1 MRKMFCLVL
10 LAGMMMAT
18 AGGTM
23 AAINEESNLLKYTV
37 VPMYLTG
44 MSESKTSI
52 PADCQD
58 TLTKLAEIATAKP
71 DVTFVAKGLCS
82 VEGSENYNLAL
93 ALRRAEVVKNFLV
106 SKGVEPERIRTVG
119 LGRVAAVNRADVRGV
134 LLEIIYIPR
143 SIRIDISAVEAARLS
158 AIAAAGRTAAAE
170 AEAKAW
176 AAEAK
181 AQADRAEGFAVS
193 ANLSA
198 EQADTSARQSAAKA
212 NWAEFQADRAE
223 DERKKAEAIA
233 KALEEKDVSPAVPVV
248 VQETASTTS
257 GWLKSI
263 GIGGN
268 APDYGFVSVQTKFLA
283 VTIAGADGFY
293 GAGVT
298 YRLMNRIEIS
308 ALVSREKY
316 EKAWAE
322 MRNLQAIYTI
332 PVTDKISVGL
342 GADYGVIRPFSAN
355 DAKISGKIFS
365 PLVKAGVELGAG
377 WVLGAN
383 YAPRFLSLSSDEL
396 SRDAKADEFSL
407 TIAKLFLL
415 GGGGKNE

>member
-1 MRKMFCLVL
+1 MMIVAAGEADIKAKVTNVEFVTGFDIGKVDIQS
-10 LAGMMMAT
+10 GMMPVLDKIAKVLVTRPDAT
-18 AGGTM
+18 V
-23 AAINEESNLLKYTV
+23 I
-37 VPMYLTG
+37 
-44 MSESKTSI
+44 
-52 PADCQD
+52 
-58 TLTKLAEIATAKP
+58 
-71 DVTFVAKGLCS
+71 
-82 VEGSENYNLAL
+82 VEGEADASCIERLTFKESEDYNLQL
-93 ALRRAEVVKNFLV
+93 SLKRAEAVKSYLIG
-106 SKGVEPERIRTVG
+106 KGVPANKIKAMG
-119 LGRVAAVNRADVRGV
+119 IGRVAAETRSEARGV
-134 LLEIIYIPR
+134 RVQLFWIAT
-143 SIRIDISAVEAARLS
+143 SDIELVGLKAACQVAQAVAESAADRAVLA

-181 AQADRAEGFAVS
+181 A
-193 ANLSA
+193 
-198 EQADTSARQSAAKA
+198 
-212 NWAEFQADRAE
+212 QADRAE